1 MTILPVLFMA
11 LSCKD
16 THLAHGPDAGGTNN
30 TLKAG
35 IAAYAGGAGQLQ
47 GEDNISTL
55 EAYHFDGGKLVRT
68 YTSFTSSDGGS
79 TFGID
84 LDSRSGTLYLVA
96 LGADGPDYA
105 RPRQLRWPAA
115 ARLPPSPPA
124 GDAHSPGRPPRG
136 RRGTMSRT
144 CCPGL
149 SRRCCPPRKK

>member
-105 RPRQLRWPAA
+105 RPRQ
-115 ARLPPSPPA
+115 
-124 GDAHSPGRPPRG
+124 GDSEEAW
-136 RRGTMSRT
+136 
-144 CCPGL
+144 L
-149 SRRCCPPRKK
+149 